1 MTEIGFAF
9 AAAMKVLK
17 KKEQKSN
24 EGWRRKNKELCSFYT
39 WVDYGYI
46 LEYFSNLLYHVS
58 INWVKLIE
66 TSLLIFF
73 GVMENGL
80 LMILYDN

>member
-24 EGWRRKNKELCSFYT
+24 EG
-39 WVDYGYI
+39 
-46 LEYFSNLLYHVS
+46 
-58 INWVKLIE
+58 
-66 TSLLIFF
+66 
-73 GVMENGL
+73 
-80 LMILYDN
+80 